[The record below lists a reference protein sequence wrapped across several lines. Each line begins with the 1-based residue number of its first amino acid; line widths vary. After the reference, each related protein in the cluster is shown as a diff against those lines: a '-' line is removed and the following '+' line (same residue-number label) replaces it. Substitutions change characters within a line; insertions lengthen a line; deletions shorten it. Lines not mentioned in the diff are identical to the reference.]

1 MANADRS
8 AEQFRKMTETPIP
21 KLILSLAAP
30 TILSMLITSIYNLA
44 DTFFVGQIS
53 TSASGAVGIVSSLM
67 AILQALGFML
77 GHGSG
82 SIISRSLGSQ
92 NTDAATRFASTSFFT
107 ALVFGGI
114 ITAAGLLTL
123 PDFMML
129 LGSTETILPHA
140 CAYARYI
147 LLAAGMRQD
156 VPRVGAGMRQ
166 DGHACAYARYILL
179 AAPIMMSSLVM
190 NNILRYEG
198 KASFAMIGLVTGGL
212 LNIALDPL
220 FIFGLGMGTAGAGL
234 ATALSQT
241 ISFCILLSM
250 FLRGKTVS
258 QFRITAVTHS
268 PAEFGTI
275 LMTGMPSFGRQGLN
289 SIGGMLLNI
298 AARGYGDAAVAGT
311 SIVSRIF
318 MFIISVAIGTGQ
330 GFQPVAGF
338 NYGARKYHRVQQ
350 ACLFT
355 MAASFCFLSVI
366 LTACWFNAETLIR
379 LFRDDPEV
387 TAVAL
392 PAFRFQCFAMLLQ
405 PVIVAGNMLFQSI
418 GKSGRATFLACCRQG
433 VFFIPLILTLPRV
446 FGLLG
451 VEICQPIAD
460 VLTFF
465 VTVPFL
471 FPFLRQLVR
480 MDESEAAEV

>member
-1 MANADRS
+1 MS
-8 AEQFRKMTETPIP
+8 AEDRTAQQFRKMTETPIP

-53 TSASGAVGIVSSLM
+53 TSASGAVGVVSSLM
-67 AILQALGFML
+67 AIIQALGFML
-77 GHGSG
+77 GHGAG

-92 NTDAATRFASTSFFT
+92 NTKAATRFASTSFFT
-107 ALVFGGI
+107 ALTFGLI
-114 ITAAGLLTL
+114 LAAVGLTTL
-123 PDFMML
+123 PHFMML

-140 CAYARYI
+140 CAYARPI
-147 LLAAGMRQD
+147 L
-156 VPRVGAGMRQ
+156 
-166 DGHACAYARYILL
+166 I
-179 AAPIMMSSLVM
+179 AAPLMMSSLVM

-198 KASFAMIGLVTGGL
+198 KASFAMIGLVTGGV
-212 LNIALDPL
+212 LNMVLDPV
-220 FIFGLGMGTAGAGL
+220 FIFGFGLGTAGAGI
-234 ATALSQT
+234 ATALSQS

-258 QFRITAVTHS
+258 QFQLSAVTRS

-275 LMTGMPSFGRQGLN
+275 LMTGLPSFGRQGLN

-298 AARGYGDAAVAGT
+298 AARSYGDAAVAGM

-338 NYGARKYHRVQQ
+338 NYGARKYRRVEK
-350 ACLFT
+350 ACVFT
-355 MAASFCFLSVI
+355 MCASFCFLSVI
-366 LTACWFNAETLIR
+366 VAACWFNAEALIK

-387 TAVAL
+387 TAIAL
-392 PAFRFQCFAMLLQ
+392 PAFRYQCFACFLQ

-433 VFFIPLILTLPRV
+433 VFFIPLILTLPRM

-451 VEICQPIAD
+451 IEICQPIAD
-460 VLTFF
+460 VLTFV

-471 FPFLRQLVR
+471 FPFLHQLVK
-480 MDESEAAEV
+480 MEEAETAKA

>member
-1 MANADRS
+1 MS
-8 AEQFRKMTETPIP
+8 AEDRTAQQFRKMTETPIP

-53 TSASGAVGIVSSLM
+53 TSASGAVGVVSSLM
-67 AILQALGFML
+67 SIIQALGFML
-77 GHGSG
+77 GHGAG

-92 NTDAATRFASTSFFT
+92 NTKAATRFASTSFFT
-107 ALVFGGI
+107 ALTFGLI
-114 ITAAGLLTL
+114 LAAVGLTTL
-123 PDFMML
+123 PHFMML

-140 CAYARYI
+140 CAYARPI
-147 LLAAGMRQD
+147 L
-156 VPRVGAGMRQ
+156 
-166 DGHACAYARYILL
+166 I
-179 AAPIMMSSLVM
+179 AAPLMMSSLVM

-198 KASFAMIGLVTGGL
+198 KASFAMIGLVTGGV
-212 LNIALDPL
+212 LNMVLDPV
-220 FIFGLGMGTAGAGL
+220 FIFGFGLGTAGAGI
-234 ATALSQT
+234 ATALSQS

-258 QFRITAVTHS
+258 QFQLSAVTRS
-268 PAEFGTI
+268 PAAFGTI
-275 LMTGMPSFGRQGLN
+275 LMTGLPSFGRQGLN

-298 AARGYGDAAVAGT
+298 AARSYGDAAVAGM

-338 NYGARKYHRVQQ
+338 NYGARKYRRVEK
-350 ACLFT
+350 ACVFT
-355 MAASFCFLSVI
+355 MCASFCFLSVI
-366 LTACWFNAETLIR
+366 VAACWFNAEALIK

-387 TAVAL
+387 TAIAL
-392 PAFRFQCFAMLLQ
+392 PAFRYQCFACFLQ

-433 VFFIPLILTLPRV
+433 VFFIPLILTLPRM

-460 VLTFF
+460 VLTFV

-471 FPFLRQLVR
+471 FPFLHQLVK
-480 MDESEAAEV
+480 MEEAETAKA

>member
-8 AEQFRKMTETPIP
+8 AEQFRKMMETPIP

-129 LGSTETILPHA
+129 LGSTETILP
-140 CAYARYI
+140 
-147 LLAAGMRQD
+147 
-156 VPRVGAGMRQ
+156 
-166 DGHACAYARYILL
+166 HACAYARYILL

-298 AARGYGDAAVAGT
+298 AARGYGDAAVAGM

-338 NYGARKYHRVQQ
+338 NYGAQKYRRVQQ

-392 PAFRFQCFAMLLQ
+392 PAFRYQCFAMLLQ

-433 VFFIPLILTLPRV
+433 VFFIPLILTLPRA

-451 VEICQPIAD
+451 VEICQPIA
-460 VLTFF
+460 
-465 VTVPFL
+465 
-471 FPFLRQLVR
+471 
-480 MDESEAAEV
+480 MC

>member
-129 LGSTETILPHA
+129 LGSTKTILP
-140 CAYARYI
+140 
-147 LLAAGMRQD
+147 
-156 VPRVGAGMRQ
+156 
-166 DGHACAYARYILL
+166 HACAYARYILL

-298 AARGYGDAAVAGT
+298 AARGYGDAAVAGM

-338 NYGARKYHRVQQ
+338 NYGAKKYRRVQQ

-392 PAFRFQCFAMLLQ
+392 PAFRYQCFAMLLQ

-433 VFFIPLILTLPRV
+433 VFFIPLILTLPRA

-480 MDESEAAEV
+480 MDEAEAAEV

>member
-1 MANADRS
+1 MS
-8 AEQFRKMTETPIP
+8 AEDRTAQQFRKMTETPIP

-53 TSASGAVGIVSSLM
+53 TSASGAVGVVSSLM
-67 AILQALGFML
+67 AIIQALGFML
-77 GHGSG
+77 GHGAG

-92 NTDAATRFASTSFFT
+92 NTKAATRFASTSFFT
-107 ALVFGGI
+107 ALTFGLI
-114 ITAAGLLTL
+114 LAVVGLTTL
-123 PDFMML
+123 PHFMML

-140 CAYARYI
+140 CAYARPI
-147 LLAAGMRQD
+147 L
-156 VPRVGAGMRQ
+156 
-166 DGHACAYARYILL
+166 I
-179 AAPIMMSSLVM
+179 AAPLMMSSLVM

-198 KASFAMIGLVTGGL
+198 KASFAMIGLVTGGV
-212 LNIALDPL
+212 LNMVLDPV
-220 FIFGLGMGTAGAGL
+220 FIFGFGLGTAGAGI
-234 ATALSQT
+234 ATALSQS
-241 ISFCILLSM
+241 IGFCILLSM

-258 QFRITAVTHS
+258 QFQLSAVTRS

-275 LMTGMPSFGRQGLN
+275 LMTGLPSFGRQGLN

-298 AARGYGDAAVAGT
+298 AARSYGDAAVAGM

-338 NYGARKYHRVQQ
+338 NYGARKYRRVEK
-350 ACLFT
+350 ACVFT
-355 MAASFCFLSVI
+355 MCASFCFLSVI
-366 LTACWFNAETLIR
+366 VAACWFNAEALIK

-387 TAVAL
+387 TAIAL
-392 PAFRFQCFAMLLQ
+392 PAFRYQCFACFLQ

-433 VFFIPLILTLPRV
+433 VFFIPLILTLPRML
-446 FGLLG
+446 GLLG
-451 VEICQPIAD
+451 IEICQPIAD
-460 VLTFF
+460 VLTFV

-471 FPFLRQLVR
+471 FPFLHQLVK
-480 MDESEAAEV
+480 MEEAETAKA

>member
-1 MANADRS
+1 MS
-8 AEQFRKMTETPIP
+8 AEDRTAQQFRKMTETPIP

-53 TSASGAVGIVSSLM
+53 TSASGAVGVVSSLM
-67 AILQALGFML
+67 AIIQALGFML
-77 GHGSG
+77 GHGAG

-92 NTDAATRFASTSFFT
+92 NTKAATRFASTSFFT
-107 ALVFGGI
+107 ALTFGLI
-114 ITAAGLLTL
+114 LAAVGLTTL
-123 PDFMML
+123 PHFMML

-140 CAYARYI
+140 CAYARPI
-147 LLAAGMRQD
+147 L
-156 VPRVGAGMRQ
+156 
-166 DGHACAYARYILL
+166 I
-179 AAPIMMSSLVM
+179 AAPLMMSSLVM

-198 KASFAMIGLVTGGL
+198 KASFAMIGLVTGGV
-212 LNIALDPL
+212 LNMVLDPV
-220 FIFGLGMGTAGAGL
+220 FIFGFGLGTAGAGI
-234 ATALSQT
+234 ATALSQS

-258 QFRITAVTHS
+258 QFQLSAVTRS

-275 LMTGMPSFGRQGLN
+275 LMTGLPSFGRQGLN

-298 AARGYGDAAVAGT
+298 AARSYGDAAVAGM

-318 MFIISVAIGTGQ
+318 MVIISVAIGTGQ

-338 NYGARKYHRVQQ
+338 NYGARKYRRVEK
-350 ACLFT
+350 ACVFT
-355 MAASFCFLSVI
+355 MCASFCFLSVI
-366 LTACWFNAETLIR
+366 IAACWFNAEALIK

-387 TAVAL
+387 TAIAL
-392 PAFRFQCFAMLLQ
+392 PAFRYQCFACFLQ

-418 GKSGRATFLACCRQG
+418 GKAGRATFLACCRQG
-433 VFFIPLILTLPRV
+433 VFFIPLILTLPRM

-451 VEICQPIAD
+451 IEICQPIAD
-460 VLTFF
+460 VLTFV

-471 FPFLRQLVR
+471 FPFLHQLVK
-480 MDESEAAEV
+480 MEEAETAKA

>member
-147 LLAAGMRQD
+147 LLAA
-156 VPRVGAGMRQ
+156 
-166 DGHACAYARYILL
+166 
-179 AAPIMMSSLVM
+179 PIMMSSLVM

-220 FIFGLGMGTAGAGL
+220 FIFGLSMGTAGAGL

-298 AARGYGDAAVAGT
+298 AARGYGDAAVAGM
-311 SIVSRIF
+311 SIVSRNLH
-318 MFIISVAIGTGQ
+318 VHHLGGHRHR
-330 GFQPVAGF
+330 AGLSAGGGLQLWCQKVPP
-338 NYGARKYHRVQQ
+338 GAAGP
-350 ACLFT
+350 ACSPL
-355 MAASFCFLSVI
+355 AASFCFLSVI
-366 LTACWFNAETLIR
+366 LTVCWFNAETLIR

-392 PAFRFQCFAMLLQ
+392 PAFRYQCFAMLLQ

-433 VFFIPLILTLPRV
+433 VFFIPLILTLPRA

-480 MDESEAAEV
+480 MDEAEAAEV

>member
-1 MANADRS
+1 MS
-8 AEQFRKMTETPIP
+8 AEDRTAQQFRKMTETPIP

-53 TSASGAVGIVSSLM
+53 TSASGAVGVVSSLM
-67 AILQALGFML
+67 AIIQALGFML
-77 GHGSG
+77 GHGAG

-92 NTDAATRFASTSFFT
+92 NTKAATRFASTSFFT
-107 ALVFGGI
+107 ALTFGLSL
-114 ITAAGLLTL
+114 AVVGLTTL
-123 PDFMML
+123 PHFMML

-140 CAYARYI
+140 CAYARPI
-147 LLAAGMRQD
+147 L
-156 VPRVGAGMRQ
+156 
-166 DGHACAYARYILL
+166 I
-179 AAPIMMSSLVM
+179 AAPLMMSSLVM

-198 KASFAMIGLVTGGL
+198 KASFAMIGLVTGGV
-212 LNIALDPL
+212 LNMVLDPV
-220 FIFGLGMGTAGAGL
+220 FIFGFGLGTAGAGI
-234 ATALSQT
+234 ATALSQS

-258 QFRITAVTHS
+258 QFQLSAVTRS

-275 LMTGMPSFGRQGLN
+275 LMTGLPSFGRQGLN

-298 AARGYGDAAVAGT
+298 AARSYGDAAVAGM

-338 NYGARKYHRVQQ
+338 NYGARKYRRVEK
-350 ACLFT
+350 ACVFT
-355 MAASFCFLSVI
+355 MCASFCFLSVI
-366 LTACWFNAETLIR
+366 IAACWFNAEALIK

-387 TAVAL
+387 TAIAL
-392 PAFRFQCFAMLLQ
+392 PAFRYQCFACFLQ

-433 VFFIPLILTLPRV
+433 VFFIPLILTLPRM

-451 VEICQPIAD
+451 IEICQPIAD
-460 VLTFF
+460 VLTFV

-471 FPFLRQLVR
+471 FPFLHRLVK
-480 MDESEAAEV
+480 MEEAETAKA

>member
-1 MANADRS
+1 MS
-8 AEQFRKMTETPIP
+8 AEDRTAQQFRKMTETPIP

-53 TSASGAVGIVSSLM
+53 TSASGAVGVVSSLM
-67 AILQALGFML
+67 AIIQALGFML
-77 GHGSG
+77 GHGAG

-92 NTDAATRFASTSFFT
+92 NTKAATRFASTSFFT
-107 ALVFGGI
+107 ALTFGLI
-114 ITAAGLLTL
+114 LAAVGLTTL
-123 PDFMML
+123 PHFMML

-140 CAYARYI
+140 CAYARPI
-147 LLAAGMRQD
+147 L
-156 VPRVGAGMRQ
+156 
-166 DGHACAYARYILL
+166 I
-179 AAPIMMSSLVM
+179 AAPLMMSSLVM

-198 KASFAMIGLVTGGL
+198 KASFAMIGLVTGGV
-212 LNIALDPL
+212 LNMVLDPV
-220 FIFGLGMGTAGAGL
+220 FIFGFGLGTAGAGI
-234 ATALSQT
+234 ATALSQS

-258 QFRITAVTHS
+258 QFRLSAVTRE
-268 PAEFGTI
+268 ARDFGRI
-275 LMTGMPSFGRQGLN
+275 LLGGAPSFGRQGLN

-298 AARGYGDAAVAGT
+298 AARSYGDAAVAGM

-338 NYGARKYHRVQQ
+338 NYGARKYRRVEK
-350 ACLFT
+350 ACVFT
-355 MAASFCFLSVI
+355 MCASFCFLSVI
-366 LTACWFNAETLIR
+366 IAACWFNAEALIK

-387 TAVAL
+387 TAIAL
-392 PAFRFQCFAMLLQ
+392 PAFRYQCFACFLQ

-433 VFFIPLILTLPRV
+433 VFFIPLILTLPRM

-451 VEICQPIAD
+451 IEICQPIAD
-460 VLTFF
+460 VLTFV

-471 FPFLRQLVR
+471 FPFLHQLVK
-480 MDESEAAEV
+480 MEEAETAKA

>member
-1 MANADRS
+1 MTSDDRS
-8 AEQFRKMTETPIP
+8 ALQFRRMTETPIP
-21 KLILSLAAP
+21 QLILSLAAP

-67 AILQALGFML
+67 SILQALGFML

-129 LGSTETILPHA
+129 LGSTETILP
-140 CAYARYI
+140 
-147 LLAAGMRQD
+147 
-156 VPRVGAGMRQ
+156 
-166 DGHACAYARYILL
+166 HACAYARYILL

-258 QFRITAVTHS
+258 QFRLSAVTRE
-268 PAEFGTI
+268 ARDFGRI
-275 LMTGMPSFGRQGLN
+275 LLGGAPSFGRQGLN
-289 SIGGMLLNI
+289 SIGGMLLNL
-298 AARGYGDAAVAGT
+298 AARSHGDAAVAGM

-318 MFIISVAIGTGQ
+318 MFIISVAIGVGQ
-330 GFQPVAGF
+330 GLQPVASF
-338 NYGARKYHRVQQ
+338 NYGARKYRRVRQ
-350 ACLFT
+350 AAIFT
-355 MAASFCFLSVI
+355 IEAAFCMLVV
-366 LTACWFNAETLIR
+366 LVGLCWVNGDALVR
-379 LFRDDPEV
+379 LFRDDPAV
-387 TAVAL
+387 TTVAL
-392 PAFRFQCFAMLLQ
+392 PAFHYQCLAMLLQ
-405 PVIVAGNMLFQSI
+405 PIIVVANMTFQSV
-418 GKSGRATFLACCRQG
+418 GASGRATFLACCRQG
-433 VFFIPLILTLPRV
+433 VFFIPLILILPRTH
-446 FGLLG
+446 GLFG

-460 VLTFF
+460 VLTFL
-465 VTVPFL
+465 VSLPFL
-471 FPFLRQLVR
+471 IAFLQQLGR
-480 MDESEAAEV
+480 MDDAEQSKTAS

>member
-147 LLAAGMRQD
+147 LLAA
-156 VPRVGAGMRQ
+156 
-166 DGHACAYARYILL
+166 
-179 AAPIMMSSLVM
+179 PIMMSSLVM

-258 QFRITAVTHS
+258 QFRLSAVTRE
-268 PAEFGTI
+268 ARDFGRI
-275 LMTGMPSFGRQGLN
+275 LLGGAPSFGRQGLN
-289 SIGGMLLNI
+289 SIGGMLLNL
-298 AARGYGDAAVAGT
+298 AARSYGDAAVAGM

-318 MFIISVAIGTGQ
+318 MFIISVAIGVGQ
-330 GFQPVAGF
+330 GLQPVASF
-338 NYGARKYHRVQQ
+338 NYGARKYRRVRQ
-350 ACLFT
+350 AAIFT
-355 MAASFCFLSVI
+355 IEAAFCMLVV
-366 LTACWFNAETLIR
+366 LVGLCWVNGDVLIR
-379 LFRDDPEV
+379 LFRDDPAV

-392 PAFRFQCFAMLLQ
+392 PAFHYQCLAMLLH
-405 PVIVAGNMLFQSI
+405 PIIVVANMTFQSV
-418 GKSGRATFLACCRQG
+418 GASGRATFLACCRQG
-433 VFFIPLILTLPRV
+433 VFFIPLILILPRTL
-446 FGLLG
+446 GLVG
-451 VEICQPIAD
+451 VETCQPIAD
-460 VLTFF
+460 ALTFI
-465 VTVPFL
+465 VSLPFL
-471 FPFLRQLVR
+471 LAFLKQLDR
-480 MDESEAAEV
+480 MDDAEKAKAQS

>member
-67 AILQALGFML
+67 AIIQALGFML

-129 LGSTETILPHA
+129 LGSTETILP
-140 CAYARYI
+140 
-147 LLAAGMRQD
+147 
-156 VPRVGAGMRQ
+156 
-166 DGHACAYARYILL
+166 HACAYARYILL

-298 AARGYGDAAVAGT
+298 AARGYGDAAVAGM

-338 NYGARKYHRVQQ
+338 NYGAKKYHRVQQ

-433 VFFIPLILTLPRV
+433 VFFIPLILTLPRA

-480 MDESEAAEV
+480 MDEAEAAKARSAPVTKL

>member
-1 MANADRS
+1 
-8 AEQFRKMTETPIP
+8 
-21 KLILSLAAP
+21 
-30 TILSMLITSIYNLA
+30 
-44 DTFFVGQIS
+44 
-53 TSASGAVGIVSSLM
+53 
-67 AILQALGFML
+67 
-77 GHGSG
+77 
-82 SIISRSLGSQ
+82 
-92 NTDAATRFASTSFFT
+92 
-107 ALVFGGI
+107 
-114 ITAAGLLTL
+114 
-123 PDFMML
+123 MML
-129 LGSTETILPHA
+129 LGSTETILP
-140 CAYARYI
+140 
-147 LLAAGMRQD
+147 
-156 VPRVGAGMRQ
+156 
-166 DGHACAYARYILL
+166 HACAYARYILL

-298 AARGYGDAAVAGT
+298 AARGYGDAAVAGM

-338 NYGARKYHRVQQ
+338 NYGAKKYHRVQQ

-355 MAASFCFLSVI
+355 MQPASASSLSFLPSAGSMPRPSSASSAMI
-366 LTACWFNAETLIR
+366 PKSPPWPCPPSATS
-379 LFRDDPEV
+379 
-387 TAVAL
+387 AL
-392 PAFRFQCFAMLLQ
+392 P
-405 PVIVAGNMLFQSI
+405 
-418 GKSGRATFLACCRQG
+418 CCCS
-433 VFFIPLILTLPRV
+433 P
-446 FGLLG
+446 
-451 VEICQPIAD
+451 
-460 VLTFF
+460 
-465 VTVPFL
+465 
-471 FPFLRQLVR
+471 
-480 MDESEAAEV
+480 

>member
-1 MANADRS
+1 MS
-8 AEQFRKMTETPIP
+8 AEDRTAQQFRKMTETPIP

-30 TILSMLITSIYNLA
+30 TILSMLTTSIYNLA

-53 TSASGAVGIVSSLM
+53 TSASGAVGVVSSLM
-67 AILQALGFML
+67 AIIQALGFML
-77 GHGSG
+77 GHGAG

-92 NTDAATRFASTSFFT
+92 NTKAATRFASTSFFT
-107 ALVFGGI
+107 ALTFGLSL
-114 ITAAGLLTL
+114 AAVGLTTL
-123 PDFMML
+123 PHFMML

-140 CAYARYI
+140 CAYARPI
-147 LLAAGMRQD
+147 L
-156 VPRVGAGMRQ
+156 
-166 DGHACAYARYILL
+166 I
-179 AAPIMMSSLVM
+179 AAPLMMSSLVM

-198 KASFAMIGLVTGGL
+198 KASFAMIGLVTGGV
-212 LNIALDPL
+212 LNMVLDPL
-220 FIFGLGMGTAGAGL
+220 FIFGFGLGTAGAGI
-234 ATALSQT
+234 ATALSQS

-258 QFRITAVTHS
+258 QFQLSAVTRS

-275 LMTGMPSFGRQGLN
+275 LMTGLPSFGRQGLN

-298 AARGYGDAAVAGT
+298 AARSYGDAAVAGM

-338 NYGARKYHRVQQ
+338 NYGARKYRRVEK
-350 ACLFT
+350 ACVFT
-355 MAASFCFLSVI
+355 MCASFCFLSVI
-366 LTACWFNAETLIR
+366 IAACWFNAEALIK

-387 TAVAL
+387 TAIAL
-392 PAFRFQCFAMLLQ
+392 PAFRYQCFACFLQ

-433 VFFIPLILTLPRV
+433 VFFIPLILTLPRM

-451 VEICQPIAD
+451 IEICQPIAD
-460 VLTFF
+460 VLTFV

-471 FPFLRQLVR
+471 FPFLHQLVK
-480 MDESEAAEV
+480 MEEAETAKA

>member
-147 LLAAGMRQD
+147 LLAA
-156 VPRVGAGMRQ
+156 
-166 DGHACAYARYILL
+166 
-179 AAPIMMSSLVM
+179 PIMMSSLVM

-258 QFRITAVTHS
+258 QFRLSAVTRE
-268 PAEFGTI
+268 ARDFGRI
-275 LMTGMPSFGRQGLN
+275 LLGGAPSFGRQGLN
-289 SIGGMLLNI
+289 SIGGMLLNL
-298 AARGYGDAAVAGT
+298 AARSYGDAAVAGM

-318 MFIISVAIGTGQ
+318 MFIISVAIGVGQ
-330 GFQPVAGF
+330 GLQPVASF
-338 NYGARKYHRVQQ
+338 NYGARKYRRVRQ
-350 ACLFT
+350 AAIFT
-355 MAASFCFLSVI
+355 IEAAFCMLVV
-366 LTACWFNAETLIR
+366 LVGLCWVNGDALIR
-379 LFRDDPEV
+379 LFRDAPAV

-392 PAFRFQCFAMLLQ
+392 PAFHYQCLAMLLH
-405 PVIVAGNMLFQSI
+405 PIIVVANMTFQSV
-418 GKSGRATFLACCRQG
+418 GASGRATFLACCRQG
-433 VFFIPLILTLPRV
+433 VFFIPLILILPRTH
-446 FGLLG
+446 GLFG

-460 VLTFF
+460 VLTFL
-465 VTVPFL
+465 VSLPFL
-471 FPFLRQLVR
+471 IAFLQQLGR
-480 MDESEAAEV
+480 MDDAEQSKTAS

>member
-1 MANADRS
+1 MS
-8 AEQFRKMTETPIP
+8 AEDRTAQQFRKMTETPIP

-53 TSASGAVGIVSSLM
+53 TSASGAVGVVSSLM
-67 AILQALGFML
+67 AIIQALGFML
-77 GHGSG
+77 GHGAG

-92 NTDAATRFASTSFFT
+92 NTKAATRFASTSFFT
-107 ALVFGGI
+107 ALTFGLI
-114 ITAAGLLTL
+114 LAAVGLTTL
-123 PDFMML
+123 PHFMML

-140 CAYARYI
+140 CAYARPI
-147 LLAAGMRQD
+147 L
-156 VPRVGAGMRQ
+156 
-166 DGHACAYARYILL
+166 I
-179 AAPIMMSSLVM
+179 AAPLMMSSLVM

-198 KASFAMIGLVTGGL
+198 KASFAMIGLVTGGV
-212 LNIALDPL
+212 LNMVLDPV
-220 FIFGLGMGTAGAGL
+220 FIFGFGLGTAGAGI
-234 ATALSQT
+234 ATALSQS

-258 QFRITAVTHS
+258 QFQLSAVTRS

-275 LMTGMPSFGRQGLN
+275 LMTGLPSFGRQGLN

-298 AARGYGDAAVAGT
+298 AARSYGDAAVAGM

-338 NYGARKYHRVQQ
+338 NYGARKYRRVEK
-350 ACLFT
+350 ACVFT
-355 MAASFCFLSVI
+355 MCASFCFLSVI
-366 LTACWFNAETLIR
+366 IAACWFNAEALIK

-387 TAVAL
+387 TAIAL
-392 PAFRFQCFAMLLQ
+392 PAFRYQCFACFLQ

-433 VFFIPLILTLPRV
+433 VFFIPLILTLPRM

-451 VEICQPIAD
+451 IEICQPIAD
-460 VLTFF
+460 VLTFV
-465 VTVPFL
+465 VTVPLL
-471 FPFLRQLVR
+471 FPFLHQLVK
-480 MDESEAAEV
+480 MEEAETAKA